1 VAEGFEV
8 ANVMVALNGDIM
20 NTVPKAKVTAGEIAV
35 LQAIHGADAVTE
47 IEPLGIAKQ
56 IKQGKALVPYT
67 MRAERGRLEK
77 LYGKAVDGNQKRILE
92 ALYPGA
98 AARIFERIEELNL
111 VPAQFKTGCVPQV
124 FLDMESE
131 RTKAAQ
137 EAAEGVLIDDVTV
150 TLEGADEGEE
160 GFPEVQG
167 DSLFS
172 DDAEPTPA
180 SVPVSAA
187 PKRRKADPV
196 ASLS

>member
-1 VAEGFEV
+1 MAEGFEV

-35 LQAIHGADAVTE
+35 LQAIHGADAVTD
-47 IEPLGIAKQ
+47 IEPLGVAKQ

-131 RTKAAQ
+131 RTKAPRRPPKACLSTMSPSRWK
-137 EAAEGVLIDDVTV
+137 A
-150 TLEGADEGEE
+150 
-160 GFPEVQG
+160 
-167 DSLFS
+167 
-172 DDAEPTPA
+172 PTRARKA
-180 SVPVSAA
+180 SPRSRVRACSPTTPSRPRPPCPSAPLRSAA
-187 PKRRKADPV
+187 RPI
-196 ASLS
+196 L